1 MSEGWIKISR
11 RLQEHWLWQ
20 DAELLKWWLDLL
32 LLANYEDKK
41 VLIGGKLQVL
51 KRGQMAVSTRFLQN
65 RWARRDKDGN
75 ITSMPGLHR
84 IQNFI
89 KMLEQEEMIYR
100 DLQQHQNTILSICN
114 YERYQAT
121 DELHSNT
128 CGNTL
133 DNTCGNKTK
142 NIKNNNNSSLRS
154 ELSATSICEMDASA
168 GSDERDWLG
177 FFNGEME
184 AAKAAIPRLKKLTTE
199 RCGMLNARIKENG
212 EEAVEEVIRKA
223 ASSSFLNGGGN
234 HGFRADF
241 NWLMR
246 PRNFIKILE
255 GNYDNDKQNH
265 DNGITRQQELD
276 RRRGSYYV
284 TAKSG
289 KDYEG
294 SF

>member
-1 MSEGWIKISR
+1 
-11 RLQEHWLWQ
+11 
-20 DAELLKWWLDLL
+20 
-32 LLANYEDKK
+32 
-41 VLIGGKLQVL
+41 
-51 KRGQMAVSTRFLQN
+51 
-65 RWARRDKDGN
+65 
-75 ITSMPGLHR
+75 
-84 IQNFI
+84 
-89 KMLEQEEMIYR
+89 
-100 DLQQHQNTILSICN
+100 
-114 YERYQAT
+114 
-121 DELHSNT
+121 
-128 CGNTL
+128 
-133 DNTCGNKTK
+133 
-142 NIKNNNNSSLRS
+142 
-154 ELSATSICEMDASA
+154 MDASA

-184 AAKAAIPRLKKLTTE
+184 AAKAAIPRLKRLTTE

-212 EEAVEEVIRKA
+212 AEAVEEVIRKA
-223 ASSSFLNGGGN
+223 ASSGFLNGGGN

-246 PRNFIKILE
+246 PRNFIKVLE
-255 GNYDNDKQNH
+255 GNYDNDKQNY

>member
-32 LLANYEDKK
+32 LLASYEDKK

-65 RWARRDKDGN
+65 RWARHDKDGN

-142 NIKNNNNSSLRS
+142 NIKNNNSSLRS

-199 RCGMLNARIKENG
+199 RCGMLSARIKENG
-212 EEAVEEVIRKA
+212 AEAVEEVIRKA
-223 ASSSFLNGGGN
+223 ASSSFLNGGGDR
-234 HGFRADF
+234 GFRADF

-255 GNYDNDKQNH
+255 GNYDNDKQNY
-265 DNGITRQQELD
+265 DNGIKRQQELD